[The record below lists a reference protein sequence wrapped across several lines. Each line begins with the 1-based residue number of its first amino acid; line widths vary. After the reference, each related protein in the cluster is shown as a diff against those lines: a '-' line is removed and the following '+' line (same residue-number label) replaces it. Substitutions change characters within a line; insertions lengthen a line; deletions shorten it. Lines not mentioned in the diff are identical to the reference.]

1 MHVYLP
7 DGLRWG
13 NAMGP
18 VSDPQIMDWRDCL
31 ERLQAAK
38 PAATADAFI
47 RSLQPGQKMLVVQPI
62 IRSSSWRAPWTSLI
76 RKRSVQWAE
85 VLNDDPRLSRV
96 LASPK
101 LSGKRLPRGVRTVLY
116 ERL

>member
-1 MHVYLP
+1 
-7 DGLRWG
+7 
-13 NAMGP
+13 MGP

-38 PAATADAFI
+38 PTATADAFI
-47 RSLQPGQKMLVVQPI
+47 RSLKPGQKMLVVQPI

-85 VLNDDPRLSRV
+85 VLNEDPRLSRV

-101 LSGKRLPRGVRTVLY
+101 LSGKPLPRGVRTVLY